1 MATIT
6 VDSSYVNL
14 VYRDANGVSHTQPLN
29 DLGEVGILIDDNED
43 DMDIIGVTVV
53 TTPQ

>member
-14 VYRDANGVSHTQPLN
+14 VYRDANGVSHTQSLG
-29 DLGEVGILIDDNED
+29 DLGEIGVFIDDT
-43 DMDIIGVTVV
+43 GVTVV